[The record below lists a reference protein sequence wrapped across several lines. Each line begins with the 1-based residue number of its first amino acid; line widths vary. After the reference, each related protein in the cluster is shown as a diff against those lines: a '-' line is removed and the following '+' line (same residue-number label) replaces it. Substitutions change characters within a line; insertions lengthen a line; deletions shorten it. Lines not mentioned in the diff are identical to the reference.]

1 MYWICY
7 VNLILILKN
16 SSMHFFSKILL
27 VAILTTLSLVHMPAH
42 AIITITI
49 TEGGEGGMPIA
60 IVPFKWQGKGK
71 LPVDVSGVV
80 NADLRR
86 SGRFA
91 PLTQEQMPGRPNRDK
106 DVVFKEWRLVK
117 SAALVIGHI
126 TPVKPDRY
134 RVEFRLYDVFRERQL
149 AGYRYTVTADKL
161 RSVAHQISDIVYEKM
176 TGEKGVFVSRIAY
189 ISRERAKDG
198 KRLYRLSV
206 ADSDGANPQTI
217 LTSPEPLMSPAWSP
231 DGKRLAYVSFEK
243 KRSMIYLQDLK
254 QGSRVRVAAFTGI
267 NSAPAWSPDGSRMA
281 VTLSKEGNPEIY
293 IIDIDRKR
301 LQRMTFNR
309 AIDTEPAWSPDG
321 KYLVFTSD
329 RAGGP
334 QVYRKSIKGGS
345 AQRLSFEGNYNARP
359 SYSPDG
365 KQLTLI
371 TRRQGKYNVGVID
384 LSNKSMQVLTDTRLD
399 ESPTFAPNGRMI
411 LYATE
416 RKGRGVLA
424 SVSVDG
430 RVSHLFTLAEG
441 DIREPA
447 WSPHNP

>member
-1 MYWICY
+1 MTY
-7 VNLILILKN
+7 
-16 SSMHFFSKILL
+16 FRKILPVFL
-27 VAILTTLSLVHMPAH
+27 LTVLAFVNGPAH

-49 TEGGEGGMPIA
+49 TEGGEGGTPIA
-60 IVPFKWQGKGK
+60 ISPFKWQGKGK
-71 LPVDVSGVV
+71 VPTEVSDIVT
-80 NADLRR
+80 ADLRR
-86 SGRFA
+86 SGRFS
-91 PLTQEQMPGRPNRDK
+91 PLAREQMPAEPYRDK

-117 SAALVIGHI
+117 ATALVIGYV
-126 TPVKPDRY
+126 TPVKPDLY

-149 AGYRYTVTADKL
+149 AGYRYTVKADRL
-161 RSVAHQISDIVYEKM
+161 RTVGHQISDLVYEKL
-176 TGEKGVFVSRIAY
+176 TGEKGAFSTRIAY
-189 ISRERAKDG
+189 VSQERSADK

-217 LTSPEPLMSPAWSP
+217 LSSVEPLMSPAWSP
-231 DGKRLAYVSFEK
+231 DGKQLAYVSFEK

-254 QGSRVRVAAFTGI
+254 QGKRIRVASYKGI

-281 VTLSKEGNPEIY
+281 VTLSKDGNPEIY
-293 IIDIDRKR
+293 VINISKKS
-301 LQRMTFNR
+301 LQRLTFNR

-321 KYLVFTSD
+321 RHLVFTSD

-334 QVYRKSIKGGS
+334 QIYRKPVTGGQ

-365 KQLTLI
+365 QKITMI
-371 TRRQGKYNVGVID
+371 TRRNGKYNVGVISLAD
-384 LSNKSMQVLTDTRLD
+384 KSMEVLTDTRLD
-399 ESPTFAPNGRMI
+399 ESPTFAPNGQMV

-424 SVSVDG
+424 SVSADG
-430 RVSHLFTLAEG
+430 RVRHLFTLTEG

-447 WSPHNP
+447 WSPLNP

>member
-1 MYWICY
+1 MR
-7 VNLILILKN
+7 
-16 SSMHFFSKILL
+16 SSIKYLL
-27 VAILTTLSLVHMPAH
+27 VAVVTVLSLLNSPAQ

-60 IVPFKWQGKGK
+60 IVPFKWQGKGA
-71 LPVDVSGVV
+71 LPEDVSGVV

-91 PLTQEQMPGRPNRDK
+91 PLTQEQMPGKPYRDK

-117 SAALVIGHI
+117 AAALVIGEV
-126 TPVKPDRY
+126 TPMKGDRY

-149 AGYRYTVTADKL
+149 AGYRYTVTSDKL

-176 TGEKGVFVSRIAY
+176 TGEKGVFGSRIAY
-189 ISRERAKDG
+189 ISREFSRDR

-231 DGKRLAYVSFEK
+231 DGKSLAYVSFEK
-243 KRSMIYLQDLK
+243 KRSMVYLQDVK
-254 QGSRVRVAAFTGI
+254 QGTRVRVAAFPGI
-267 NSAPAWSPDGSRMA
+267 NSAPAWSPDGSKMA

-293 IIDIDRKR
+293 IVDINRKS

-345 AQRLSFEGNYNARP
+345 AERLSFEGNYNARP

-365 KQLTLI
+365 TKVTLI
-371 TRRQGKYNVGVID
+371 TRRDGKYNVGVID
-384 LSNKSMQVLTDTRLD
+384 LGSKSMQVLTDNRLD
-399 ESPTFAPNGRMI
+399 ESPTFAPNGQMI

-424 SVSVDG
+424 SVSIDG
-430 RVSHLFTLAEG
+430 RVSHLFTLTEG